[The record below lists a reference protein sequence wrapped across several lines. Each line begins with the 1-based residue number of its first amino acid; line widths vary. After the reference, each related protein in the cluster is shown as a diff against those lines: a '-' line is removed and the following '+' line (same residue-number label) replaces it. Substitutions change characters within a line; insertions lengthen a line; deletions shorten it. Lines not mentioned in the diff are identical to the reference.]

1 MSATENQTTPANTL
15 ALASIRNSLAFRLF
29 LIGILSLLLLIPL
42 AMVEGVADE
51 RQSYFYEVSQDIAS
65 SWGPALQL
73 LGPIALVPV
82 TVTDRL
88 EYTDDD
94 GEIRIRERQVRRH
107 LIIPPETQDV
117 SISLEHEWR
126 QRSVYNVP
134 VYRAQVQMEAS
145 FTRPDIAGLD
155 LPDMVVDWQEA
166 QLLVG
171 VSDVRRVVNAE
182 PVSVASSGETRERA
196 LRAGSPVPG
205 IDGDVMQAA
214 VGIAETGMTIST
226 RFELRGSQ
234 SITSSLIGR
243 QSHLQL
249 DSSWPHPSFFGHQL
263 PDSHDVSASG
273 VIARWQTGG
282 IARGLPDAWL
292 ASRESRELATP
303 GVGMRL
309 FNPVTPYTLIDRGM
323 KYGLLFIGLTFVLV
337 VTVEM
342 LTGRSLHIAQ
352 YAVLGL
358 GIAVFFQV
366 LLALSEHI
374 AFGAA
379 YAVATSILTLMM
391 AWYATAIAG
400 SKSAG
405 AAMAAVQVAL
415 YGVLYVLLQMESY
428 TLITGTA
435 VVLIAFGLVM
445 IATRRLGDARSGEAP
460 PVRQAT

>member
-1 MSATENQTTPANTL
+1 MSEANTQAPQSRGFPL
-15 ALASIRNSLAFRLF
+15 NGIRNSVAFRLF
-29 LIGILSLLLLIPL
+29 LIGTISLLLLIPL
-42 AMVEGVADE
+42 ALVEGVADE
-51 RQSYFYEVSQDIAS
+51 RQNYFFDVSHDIAS

-82 TVTDRL
+82 TVTDRR
-88 EYTDDD
+88 EYTDED
-94 GEIRIRERQVRRH
+94 GELRVRERQVRRH

-117 SISLEHEWR
+117 SITLEHEWR

-134 VYRAQVQMEAS
+134 VYRAGVAIEAS
-145 FTRPDIAGLD
+145 FARPDIENLD
-155 LPDMVVDWQEA
+155 LPDIQIDWQSA

-171 VSDVRRVVNAE
+171 ISDVRRVSSAE
-182 PVSVASSGETRERA
+182 PVLVTMGGETTQQ
-196 LRAGSPVPG
+196 LMRAGSAVPG
-205 IDGDVMQAA
+205 IEGDIMQAPINFTESGVTTSA
-214 VGIAETGMTIST
+214 
-226 RFELRGSQ
+226 RFDVRGSQ
-234 SITSSLIGR
+234 SIASQMIGRASSLELE
-243 QSHLQL
+243 ST
-249 DSSWPHPSFFGHQL
+249 WPHPSFFGHQL
-263 PDSHDVSASG
+263 PDNHDIRADG
-273 VIARWQTGG
+273 VTANWQTGG

-292 ASRESRELATP
+292 ASVERRDLATP

-309 FNPVTPYTLIDRGM
+309 FDPVTPYTLIDRGM
-323 KYGLLFIGLTFVLV
+323 KYGLLFIALTFVLV

-342 LTGRSLHIAQ
+342 LTGRSLHVAQ

-391 AWYATAIAG
+391 AWYAAAIAD
-400 SKSAG
+400 SKLAG
-405 AAMAAVQVAL
+405 LAMAGVQVAL

-428 TLITGTA
+428 TLVTGTA

-445 IATRRLGDARSGEAP
+445 IATRRLGDAQAEREA
-460 PVRQAT
+460 